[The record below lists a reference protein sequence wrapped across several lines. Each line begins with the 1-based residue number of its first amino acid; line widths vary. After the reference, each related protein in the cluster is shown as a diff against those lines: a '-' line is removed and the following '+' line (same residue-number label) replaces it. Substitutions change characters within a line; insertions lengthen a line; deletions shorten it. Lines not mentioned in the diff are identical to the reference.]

1 MEKSVSLTLH
11 RCPEWR
17 WMSSI
22 SLNLL
27 LGIRLLKLWVSVQA
41 EMELWKASGPEV
53 RGPFW
58 QASSNTNL
66 ILGPHS
72 SLHVKQNLCDRP
84 KPDCCIYFCCISLIL
99 IWMQEVRNLNSKS
112 ALPQPRSLLSVPENL
127 AESSHHSEKRALVW
141 QIWALFRRDFTRAWS
156 QRRSSWGSASADPRP
171 VSVRTA
177 GSYQSSGQHADV
189 RSRLMWHFHP

>member
-1 MEKSVSLTLH
+1 
-11 RCPEWR
+11 
-17 WMSSI
+17 MSSI

-27 LGIRLLKLWVSVQA
+27 LGIHLLKLWVSVQA

-72 SLHVKQNLCDRP
+72 SLHVKQNFSDWP
-84 KPDCCIYFCCISLIL
+84 KSDCCIYFCCISLIL
-99 IWMQEVRNLNSKS
+99 IRMQEVRNLNSKS
-112 ALPQPRSLLSVPENL
+112 ALPQPRSLLSVSENL

-141 QIWALFRRDFTRAWS
+141 QIWALM
-156 QRRSSWGSASADPRP
+156 SALMQERCSGKISHERE
-171 VSVRTA
+171 
-177 GSYQSSGQHADV
+177 SSGGVSEAV
-189 RSRLMWHFHP
+189 RRQILALSVWEQLDPIRVLANMWMCGVG